1 MAPSALSSMLP
12 VTKPSQVPPGSS
24 RKLVRLTLGFV
35 VVLAIP
41 AVAAHGAG
49 RKDPPP
55 ASMGYSSVPA
65 QASDHYVNG
74 KYDKTG
80 IYVPPHYQ
88 AVPKPA
94 FHGYFFKKPVVNKDQ
109 KPN

>member
-1 MAPSALSSMLP
+1 
-12 VTKPSQVPPGSS
+12 
-24 RKLVRLTLGFV
+24 
-35 VVLAIP
+35 
-41 AVAAHGAG
+41 
-49 RKDPPP
+49 
-55 ASMGYSSVPA
+55 MGYSSVPA